1 MTETK
6 RFVLTELKERP
17 NLTSD
22 VAEASSSSE
31 AEVLLALRD
40 LNERIRAIF
49 PERNSSITAGANGAW
64 KADGIAGLVRLN
76 QSVELEI
83 VPKFLN
89 ANTSTWRQDF
99 FVLAVLVKTG
109 HLLHQEEIAATAA
122 NRDDLATLVAWSLL
136 ALCEENGRRPLRSYI
151 PTKSFD
157 FAVEGDVDPES
168 ILMPD
173 SDGYQITRL
182 TLTNRNAYNA
192 TIAAAAQLLEGEVAD
207 VDTQNRLHHL
217 VRSLRG
223 QDSPPRTHRPL
234 PQRHQRWADAYNL
247 SRLVIDGLGLN
258 LDDGSFT
265 GPGFVISTWEAWES
279 FCEEIIRRAL
289 PGYRVYGQRTWH
301 FGERWDSPVLTRPD
315 LSVLKDGAAEF
326 LLDAKYKTRA
336 GRKPSIAST
345 DLYESFA
352 FLHAADVT
360 RMDLLYPSTEPTT
373 TLPLGSWAHFDGVEL
388 LGGKVVR
395 GITIQI
401 QGLSQRGGIGQIVR
415 VAREELTSDIGS
427 GDDST
432 SIGAQQPKG
441 E

>member
-1 MTETK
+1 MTGTE
-6 RFVLTELKERP
+6 RFVLTELKERR
-17 NLTSD
+17 NLTSKI
-22 VAEASSSSE
+22 ANASSCSE
-31 AEVLLALRD
+31 ADVLLALRD
-40 LNERIRAIF
+40 LNERIRAVF

-83 VPKFLN
+83 VPKFLD
-89 ANTSTWRQDF
+89 AGITTWRRDF
-99 FVLAVLVKTG
+99 FILAVLVKTG

-122 NRDDLATLVAWSLL
+122 DHDDLATLVAWSLL
-136 ALCEENGRRPLRSYI
+136 ALCDENSRRPLRSYI
-151 PTKSFD
+151 PTKSYD

-168 ILMPD
+168 ILMPN

-192 TIAAAAQLLEGEVAD
+192 TISAAAQLLEREVAD
-207 VDTQNRLHHL
+207 ADTQNRLHHL
-217 VRSLRG
+217 VRTLRV
-223 QDSPPRTHRPL
+223 QDLPPRTHRPL
-234 PQRHQRWADAYNL
+234 PQRHQGWADAYNL

-258 LDDGSFT
+258 FDDGSFT

-289 PGYRVYGQRTWH
+289 PSHRVYGQRTWH

-315 LSVLKDGAAEF
+315 LSVLKEGTAQF

-336 GRKPSIAST
+336 GRQPSIVST

-360 RMDLLYPSTEPTT
+360 HMTLLYPSTESTT
-373 TLPLGSWAHFDGVEL
+373 TLPLGSWSQFDGVEL

-395 GITIQI
+395 GTTVQI
-401 QGLSQRGGIGQIVR
+401 QGLSQRGGIEQIVR
-415 VAREELTSDIGS
+415 AARDELTLNFAGAEEDGLDVGGGS
-427 GDDST
+427 
-432 SIGAQQPKG
+432 
-441 E
+441 